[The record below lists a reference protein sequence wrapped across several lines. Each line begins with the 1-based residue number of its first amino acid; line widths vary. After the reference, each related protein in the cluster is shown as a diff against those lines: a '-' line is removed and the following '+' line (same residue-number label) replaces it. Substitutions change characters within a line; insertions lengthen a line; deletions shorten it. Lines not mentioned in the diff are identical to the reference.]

1 MKKNGSG
8 VDLRSF
14 SRLLLV
20 FVTAILAG
28 CLPLGRYST
37 HILDP
42 QFKNVLDAPAVSWI
56 FSDLRGNEEDF
67 FIVTDN
73 QHSNIN
79 SLYVARPNG
88 SIISQFAMNQKFRCM
103 NALTD
108 PRNGDRW
115 LIYSFNDQKR
125 VTISGIR
132 YTWEIPLKREEK
144 LFESIARTDSLIND
158 PSREW
163 FAQIYPEL
171 LEDIDGDGRVELVAR
186 MLDGFRANPRGLVVY
201 DFDSGKVKW
210 RFDTSCNLSTV
221 LFDDFNNDG
230 RKEFVIANH
239 AFKNTRAAANG
250 FDDESGRVAVL
261 DTSGRLLHQEK
272 FFDGFGEVQLTTVD
286 PGVDGKRYV
295 YAVMSTWGE
304 RSTRNAVYKLLW
316 TGSGFVKSKTWAL
329 GMFFD
334 RGAQTY
340 TFHSMDGSSNWRL
353 FLVDKGSGLVVLDQ
367 DLNPIEHRYKGFI
380 KSIGGVE
387 DIDQDG
393 FKELLIYT
401 ADNHYEILDHKL
413 RLRARM
419 KSPFPDGEPA
429 QIRSVKMGYGTDR
442 LVALISG
449 AQVQYY
455 RYQVQPFYKL
465 AFSFLKEY
473 LWVITLLLVGVLI
486 WDYIY
491 IRYNWNHFYQVTRRA
506 GLSVIAVNRKLGIIH
521 MNDEAK
527 ELFAPVPDLLAAR
540 SLKTLN
546 PDMAKLARTF
556 MESQD
561 RFCQTNVE
569 IKIHDRVK
577 QYRVSSFRMIGRRQA
592 IVMLVVPSQQG
603 LDEDKVLW
611 ADTARRLS
619 HHVRRHVTNVIL
631 ALPRLEDEDSE
642 PGQKKEFL
650 DIIRE
655 EIEKI
660 RVFTHSFQR
669 FTELRDCD
677 LKLQDIIPS
686 LEHVTGR
693 ITLPDSITLIKNWK
707 LNSVHAFIEPIRFEE
722 ALTNLLTNAVEAMP
736 EGGILHVTVKV
747 FPQHSSP
754 RGPLSVLVEIEDSG
768 IGIPAKYMDEIWK
781 PFFTT
786 NQSGTGIGIPESRKI
801 IESMGGEIS
810 IQSEEGVGTV
820 VSLWLKGETDGRNQ
834 GIGG

>member
-1 MKKNGSG
+1 M
-8 VDLRSF
+8 RSL

-20 FVTAILAG
+20 LAMAITAG
-28 CLPLGRYST
+28 CIPLGRYPT
-37 HILDP
+37 HILEP
-42 QFKNVLDAPAVSWI
+42 QFKHVLDAPFGSWT

-67 FIVTDN
+67 FIATDN
-73 QHSNIN
+73 QHGNIN
-79 SLYVARPNG
+79 SLYVFRPNG
-88 SIISQFAMNQKFRCM
+88 SIISQFAMSQKFR
-103 NALTD
+103 ALNSLVD
-108 PRNGDRW
+108 PRNGSRW
-115 LIYSFNDQKR
+115 LIYSFNDQRRTTMNGVK
-125 VTISGIR
+125 
-132 YTWEIPLKREEK
+132 YTWDVPLKREEK
-144 LFESIARTDSLIND
+144 SFESIARTDSLIND

-163 FAQIYPEL
+163 YGQIYPDI
-171 LEDIDGDGRVELVAR
+171 LEDIDGDGRVELVGR
-186 MLDGFRANPRGLVVY
+186 MLDSYRANPRGLVVY
-201 DFDSGKVKW
+201 DFDSGRIKW
-210 RFDTSCNLSTV
+210 RFDTSCNLSGV
-221 LFDDFNNDG
+221 LFDDFNGDG
-230 RKEFVIANH
+230 KKEFVIANH

-261 DTSGRLLHQEK
+261 DTNGQLLHQEK
-272 FFDGFGEVQLTTVD
+272 FFDGFGEVQITSVD

-304 RSTRNAVYKLLW
+304 RNTRNAVYKLLW
-316 TGSGFVKSKTWAL
+316 AGNGFVKSKTWAL
-329 GMFFD
+329 GTFFD

-340 TFHSMDGSSNWRL
+340 AFHSMDGSSNWRL
-353 FLVDKGSGLVVLDQ
+353 FLVDKGSGLVVLDE
-367 DLNPIEHRYKGFI
+367 DLNPVKHSYKGFI
-380 KSIGGVE
+380 KSIGGVD

-401 ADNHYEILDHKL
+401 ADNHYEILDYKL
-413 RLRARM
+413 RLRARL

-429 QIRSVKMGYGTDR
+429 QIRSLRVGYGTHR
-442 LVALISG
+442 MVALLSG
-449 AQVQYY
+449 AHVQYY
-455 RYQVQPFYKL
+455 RYQILPFYKL
-465 AFSFLKEY
+465 VFNFVGEY
-473 LWVITLLLVGVLI
+473 LWVITLALALLLI
-486 WDYIY
+486 WAYIY
-491 IRYNWNHFYQVTRRA
+491 VRHNWNHFYQVTRRA
-506 GLSVIAVNRKLGIIH
+506 GLGVIAVNSKLRIIH

-527 ELFAPVPDLLAAR
+527 ELFASVPDLLPAR
-540 SLKTLN
+540 SLQTLN
-546 PDMAKLARTF
+546 PDMAKLALTF
-556 MESQD
+556 LESQD

-569 IKIHDRVK
+569 IKIHDRIRR
-577 QYRVSSFRMIGRRQA
+577 YRVSSFRMIGRWRS
-592 IVMLVVPSQQG
+592 IVMLVVPAHQG
-603 LDEDKVLW
+603 LDEDKILW

-631 ALPRLEDEDSE
+631 ALPRLEDEDND
-642 PGQKKEFL
+642 PGQRKEFL
-650 DIIRE
+650 AIIRE

-686 LEHVTGR
+686 LEHAAAR
-693 ITLPDSITLIKNWK
+693 LTLPENITLIKNWK
-707 LNSVHAFIEPIRFEE
+707 LNSVLAYIEPIRFEE
-722 ALTNLLTNAVEAMP
+722 ALTNLLNNAVEAMP

-747 FPQHSSP
+747 FPMHSSP

-810 IQSEEGVGTV
+810 INSEEGVGTV